1 MTTTMT
7 TLNAAERSLR
17 SKMANA
23 HGKTWEQEILTLC
36 DSELLQMQHVPPACT
51 IISAA
56 PPRKNGYSDPR
67 LRIVRLERS
76 RSVDFEGFLPLA
88 SGGGVPLAIEA
99 KASILEGDNRSWP
112 LPDRLRLD
120 KGAEFG
126 QQGRKLVNSTMMNT
140 LGFVLLRLTVRK
152 ATPAGLR
159 EAEHVFLVPGLHHL
173 LIQPSWSRETLLP
186 FRVPTDK
193 TWLDVIDEKYLPRL
207 GVVRLRSTDD
217 LVEENDSIYQ
227 DDIELTRK

>member
-1 MTTTMT
+1 MTTTLT
-7 TLNAAERSLR
+7 AAQRSLR

-23 HGKTWEQEILTLC
+23 HGKTWEQEILALC
-36 DSELLQMQHVPPACT
+36 DAELLQMQHVPPACT
-51 IISAA
+51 IIGPA
-56 PPRKNGYSDPR
+56 PARKGGYVDHR
-67 LRIVRLERS
+67 LRICRLEKS
-76 RSVDFEGFLPLA
+76 RSVDFEGFLPLQG
-88 SGGGVPLAIEA
+88 GGGVPLAIEA
-99 KASILEGDNRSWP
+99 KASILEGDTRSWP

-126 QQGRKLVNSTMMNT
+126 AQGRKLVSSTMMNT
-140 LGFVLLRLTVRK
+140 LGFVLLRLTIRK
-152 ATPAGLR
+152 KTPEGLR

-186 FRVPTDK
+186 FLVPKDK
-193 TWLDVIDEKYLPRL
+193 TWIDIIDEKYLPRL
-207 GVVRLRSTDD
+207 GVTRLRSTAD

>member
-1 MTTTMT
+1 MTTNLT
-7 TLNAAERSLR
+7 AAQRSLR
-17 SKMANA
+17 SRMANA
-23 HGKTWEQEILTLC
+23 HGRSWEDEILALC
-36 DSELLQMQHVPPACT
+36 DAELLQMQHVPPACT
-51 IISAA
+51 ILGPA
-56 PPRKNGYSDPR
+56 PARKGGYVDHR
-67 LRIVRLERS
+67 LRLVRLEKS
-76 RSVDFEGFLPLA
+76 RSVDFEGFIPTKA
-88 SGGGVPLAIEA
+88 GGGVPLALEA

-126 QQGRKLVNSTMMNT
+126 QQGRKLVNCTMMNT
-140 LGFVLLRLTVRK
+140 LGFVLLRLTIRK
-152 ATPAGLR
+152 KTQDGLR

-186 FRVPTDK
+186 FLVPKDK

-207 GVVRLRSTDD
+207 GVERLRSTVD